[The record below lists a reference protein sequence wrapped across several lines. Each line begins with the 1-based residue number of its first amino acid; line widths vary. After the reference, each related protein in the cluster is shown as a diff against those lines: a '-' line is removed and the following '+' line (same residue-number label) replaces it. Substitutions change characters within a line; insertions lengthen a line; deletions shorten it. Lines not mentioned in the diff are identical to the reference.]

1 MLSLSQ
7 RQSLQQRLSPQQ
19 VQYLK
24 MLQLPVIALEQRIKQ
39 ELEVNPMLEELLD
52 IAQESESDGEQE
64 SDQPL
69 SLLEHRSD
77 SSDESGDDSPR
88 EQEREIDWEEIM
100 PDEYDGYKAPS
111 FTGSDNEEQEELLQ
125 RSELSFAE

>member
-39 ELEVNPMLEELLD
+39 EVEVNPMLEELSD
-52 IAQESESDGEQE
+52 VAQEPEAEFDQETEQIPPLAERRTETKEEPSRETPPEEAPPTEEKSESEGEWE
-64 SDQPL
+64 EFFSDQYDDYK
-69 SLLEHRSD
+69 SSAFNDSD
-77 SSDESGDDSPR
+77 D
-88 EQEREIDWEEIM
+88 
-100 PDEYDGYKAPS
+100 
-111 FTGSDNEEQEELLQ
+111 EEQEE
-125 RSELSFAE
+125 